1 MVGQTGMPGNE
12 GGGGIFRPTGD
23 SLQPPVFDPPLA
35 LPAPRP
41 PDEDDGDPSTRKR
54 VLWAFGAAAALF
66 GAGVVGLALP
76 NNPNDGVN
84 VSTDDTAGSTTIP
97 GSRSEED
104 VRTLVAP
111 VFAPFTFSVTAPAN
125 TTTSSTSS
133 TTGVST
139 TSPVSA
145 AVLAGVVAHGTTS
158 LRINPL
164 PPVVNQPTPTAAP
177 NNPDSGTTSPPTAAP
192 TTRPPRP
199 PRTTT
204 TTAPTTAPPT
214 TLPTTPPTD
223 PPTIPTTPPTDPP
236 TTIPTTP
243 PTDPPTTDTTTTTVV
258 ETTIAETTTTAGTT
272 TVFET
277 PTTPE
282 TSPTAPPTT

>member
-23 SLQPPVFDPPLA
+23 SLQPHVFDPPLA
-35 LPAPRP
+35 LPAPQP
-41 PDEDDGDPSTRKR
+41 PDEDDGDPSSRKR

-139 TSPVSA
+139 TNPVSA
-145 AVLAGVVAHGTTS
+145 AVLAGIVAHGTTS

-192 TTRPPRP
+192 TSPGTTRP
-199 PRTTT
+199 PRTT
-204 TTAPTTAPPT
+204 PTTAPPT

-223 PPTIPTTPPTDPP
+223 PPTLPTTPPTDPP

-277 PTTPE
+277 PTIPE